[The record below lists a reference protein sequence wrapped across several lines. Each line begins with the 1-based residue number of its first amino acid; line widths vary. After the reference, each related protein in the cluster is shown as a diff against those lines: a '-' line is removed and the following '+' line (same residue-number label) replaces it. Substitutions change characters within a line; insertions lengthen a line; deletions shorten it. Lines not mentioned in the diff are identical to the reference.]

1 MVDTFYYVK
10 EAPKSQK
17 KSKNIKEQELL
28 TNWTLE
34 GAQHQKNKKW
44 WIRHKCPYL
53 INMQNEKYQQKS
65 KSIPLAEPNYFV
77 HFAMR
82 HPVVAYTKHRNRKEK
97 AIDFLFHIRIF
108 RPPLLSF
115 SHSAQ
120 SYSWIEFRPAG
131 WGTVLNW
138 S

>member
-65 KSIPLAEPNYFV
+65 KSISLAEPDYFV

-82 HPVVAYTKHRNRKEK
+82 HPVFVTYGLA
-97 AIDFLFHIRIF
+97 
-108 RPPLLSF
+108 SW
-115 SHSAQ
+115 
-120 SYSWIEFRPAG
+120 SYKSVI
-131 WGTVLNW
+131 
-138 S
+138 